1 MGWEGVEREV
11 RQKCFRRRTRMAV
24 FGHEKEIA
32 GQYELSKRG
41 PVRPNPHNPLFLGLM
56 EARVFIYAK
65 FVRSYQIATRAK
77 GMNGKR
83 C

>member
-41 PVRPNPHNPLFLGLM
+41 PVRPNPHNPLFLG
-56 EARVFIYAK
+56 
-65 FVRSYQIATRAK
+65 
-77 GMNGKR
+77 
-83 C
+83 